1 MTWLLTNPEQT
12 FTSLCLNQTRSGN
25 FHISERRN
33 LTKLHVLVWYV
44 YLRRQQEMGLMQ
56 KPRRL
61 FVFKHCQS
69 NTQMSGG
76 FFCFVFLFCF
86 CLGFFLEGG
95 GHAQKPMKI
104 QWKQLHKALRSVQF
118 LASSGISFYFEIL
131 SYLACVEKT
140 VRLAFKNSVK
150 LGKKLASD
158 FSSLWYA
165 SGDPFPV
172 DALHVN

>member
-1 MTWLLTNPEQT
+1 MQFDDVTTRYLVFLFRRDLAYRMTWLLTNQEQT
-12 FTSLCLNQTRSGN
+12 FTSLSLNQTRSGN

-86 CLGFFLEGG
+86 CLGFFLGG
-95 GHAQKPMKI
+95 GGGMRRS
-104 QWKQLHKALRSVQF
+104 QWKFSENNFIRHFARFNFSRL
-118 LASSGISFYFEIL
+118 LA
-131 SYLACVEKT
+131 
-140 VRLAFKNSVK
+140 LAFISK
-150 LGKKLASD
+150 
-158 FSSLWYA
+158 YY
-165 SGDPFPV
+165 PI
-172 DALHVN
+172 LHVLKRQLD